1 MFVSEAHSVVQ
12 QSRLA
17 ITLAWIAGYTNA
29 VTLLVCHTATS
40 HISGTADNLGIGLIS
55 QNWPIVGFSAFLL
68 VAFVAGAALSGIAL
82 ELGRML
88 RWNSIYV
95 LPMALQGAL
104 LTGFAITIEFSALD
118 ELPTGNPLLLATGL
132 TSLAMGLQNATITR
146 ISRGVVRTTHV
157 TGVLTDLGLEAVQCL
172 SSKWL
177 RRDGSLL
184 PLESSPT
191 AERLLLLASIVG
203 SFVFGAALGTAGF
216 EAFPKFAMF
225 PPVLFIAWI
234 ILVDVLKPI
243 AEIVPARE
251 YESEASPTVSVF
263 KVKPD
268 RVRRGEN
275 QRMPNLAHW
284 AEIVPR
290 STTTSVLDLSDIEI
304 VSSNSIEELQR
315 LAICFRA
322 QGRALRI
329 VGCRSETQLPSDGA
343 LFFAS
348 LPEALSPKEKLSL

>member
-1 MFVSEAHSVVQ
+1 MFVSEAHSVTQ

-40 HISGTADNLGIGLIS
+40 HVSGTADNLGIGLIS
-55 QNWPIVGFSAFLL
+55 QNWPLVGFSAFLL
-68 VAFVAGAALSGIAL
+68 GAFVSGAVLSGLAL
-82 ELGRML
+82 EVGRML

-104 LTGFAITIEFSALD
+104 LSGFALTVEFSAFE
-118 ELPTGNPLLLATGL
+118 ELHTGNPLLLATGL

-157 TGVLTDLGLEAVQCL
+157 TGVLTDLGLEAVQSL

-184 PLESSPT
+184 PLEPSPT

-234 ILVDVLKPI
+234 ILVDVRKPI
-243 AEIVPARE
+243 AEIIHARE
-251 YESEASPTVSVF
+251 HEIEASPTVSVF

-268 RVRRGEN
+268 RVRRGET

-284 AEIVPR
+284 VESVSRSSKIV
-290 STTTSVLDLSDIEI
+290 VLDLSDLEA
-304 VSSNSIEELQR
+304 VSENSIEELNR
-315 LAICFRA
+315 VAAHFIT

-329 VGCRSETQLPSDGA
+329 VGCKTEAPTKVDPSV
-343 LFFAS
+343 FFS
-348 LPEALSPKEKLSL
+348 TLLEALTTKEKPFL